1 MYWKE
6 DRYEFVNWKIFDN
19 VIKQIANRFK
29 QK

>member
-6 DRYEFVNWKIFDN
+6 DWYEFVNWKTFDD
-19 VIKQIANRFK
+19 VMKQIANRFK